1 MPEKTNSIEFA
12 EDSQI
17 WVLAEKTG
25 KQWETVTLEL
35 LQDAQVLAKKT
46 GWKVLAIVFGK
57 SEMISDHDC
66 DHLAANGATKV
77 LVLQNA
83 EFGKPGSIMG
93 YSQVLLD
100 SVNGKSPRLLLSP
113 STPLWVDC
121 ACHLI
126 GAWEGGIATECISF
140 KLASDNKLE
149 VIKSIWQN
157 KGQMTISM
165 SNEHPWCVCLKPGV
179 AGLGK
184 TKPQA
189 RAQILRQDVTKKEK
203 GAVQTLELLPPNP
216 RELDLVEAERI
227 VAGGRGVQGVEGFQA
242 LEELAFLL
250 EAAVGASRVAVDLGW
265 VPYVRQVG
273 QTGKI
278 VKPRLYIAAGIAGA
292 SQHVDGMRDSE
303 VIIAINT
310 DKNANIFKIAHLG
323 IVGDANTI
331 IRELIAAIEAGEA
344 PQAAEK
350 QPKPVSLI
358 N

>member
-1 MPEKTNSIEFA
+1 MPEKTSSIGFA

-17 WVLAEKTG
+17 WVLAERTG
-25 KQWETVTLEL
+25 KQWDTITLEL
-35 LQDAQVLAKKT
+35 LQDAQVLAKKN
-46 GWKVLAIVFGK
+46 GWKTLAIMFGK
-57 SEMISDHDC
+57 SEMISDQDC
-66 DHLAANGATKV
+66 HQLAANGADKV
-77 LVLQNA
+77 LVLQHA

-100 SVNGKSPRLLLSP
+100 SMNGQSPRLLLCP
-113 STPLWVDC
+113 STPLWVEC
-121 ACHLI
+121 ACRLI
-126 GAWEGGIATECISF
+126 GAWNGVITRDAISF
-140 KLASDNKLE
+140 KLTPDNKLE
-149 VIKSIWQN
+149 VIQSIWQN

-165 SNEHPWCVCLKPGV
+165 SDDHPWCVCLKPGV

-189 RAQILRQDVTKKEK
+189 KAQILRQDVSKKETEI
-203 GAVQTLELLPPNP
+203 VHTVELLPPNP
-216 RELDLVEAERI
+216 SELDLVEAERI
-227 VAGGRGVQGVEGFQA
+227 VAGGRGIQGVEGFKA

-323 IVGDANTI
+323 IVGDADTI
-331 IRELIAAIEAGEA
+331 IRGLIAELEAGGTS
-344 PQAAEK
+344 QAADK
-350 QPKPVSLI
+350 RPKAVSLI

>member
-1 MPEKTNSIEFA
+1 MPEKTSSVGFA
-12 EDSQI
+12 EESHI
-17 WVLAEKTG
+17 WVLAERTG
-25 KQWETVTLEL
+25 KQWDTVTLEL
-35 LQDAQVLAKKT
+35 LQDAQVLAKKA

-57 SEMISDHDC
+57 SELISDHDC
-66 DHLAANGATKV
+66 HQLAANGADKV
-77 LVLQNA
+77 LILQNA
-83 EFGKPGSIMG
+83 EFGKPGEMMG

-100 SVNGKSPRLLLSP
+100 SMNGMLPQLLLCP
-113 STPLWVDC
+113 STPLWVEC
-121 ACHLI
+121 ACRLI
-126 GAWEGGIATECISF
+126 GAWEGVIARDAISF
-140 KLASDNKLE
+140 KLTSNNKLE
-149 VIKSIWQN
+149 VIKSIWHN

-165 SNEHPWCVCLKPGV
+165 PDEHPWGVCLKPGV

-189 RAQILRQDVTKKEK
+189 RAQILREDVRKKEIA
-203 GAVQTLELLPPNP
+203 AVRTLELLPPNP

-331 IRELIAAIEAGEA
+331 IQELIAALEAGEA
-344 PQAAEK
+344 SKAADK
-350 QPKPVSLI
+350 RPKPVSLI